1 MVELF
6 DGVGLSDSFG
16 MISSVAVGSVGRIE
30 QIYSELGYSKVLGV
44 SCLKSLGTFT
54 GCWWIHCLLED
65 KLLQSMSTV
74 FPVAD
79 TCIINESLWH
89 VFLG

>member
-44 SCLKSLGTFT
+44 SCLKSLGDIY
-54 GCWWIHCLLED
+54 WVL
-65 KLLQSMSTV
+65 V
-74 FPVAD
+74 D
-79 TCIINESLWH
+79 TLS
-89 VFLG
+89 VRG